1 MAELEKLSF
10 LRINGVE
17 APTPRTWSAVDSTFD
32 SDDSVRD
39 ETGYLNRTVIR
50 RNQHAP
56 KFSWRLRGKDL
67 SQLLNL
73 IDSEK
78 LEISYFD
85 LKTKKMITF
94 TGYPQATR
102 SVKMVLQAS
111 TYDECWFDFEC
122 SFIEY

>member
-17 APTPRTWSAVDSTFD
+17 APTPLAWSTIDSTFD

-67 SQLLNL
+67 SRLLQRL
-73 IDSEK
+73 APERRHGG
-78 LEISYFD
+78 D
-85 LKTKKMITF
+85 LF
-94 TGYPQATR
+94 FG
-102 SVKMVLQAS
+102 
-111 TYDECWFDFEC
+111 FG
-122 SFIEY
+122 